1 MIKINI
7 ENEKCHIK
15 FDGRG
20 EDLIPEFLLMIHEM
34 RKGLLSEAENNG
46 GVRAREECRQFIG
59 SGIEILIKDNFDK
72 LFNEY
77 IKRN

>member
-20 EDLIPEFLLMIHEM
+20 EDLMLEFLLMIQET
-34 RKGLLSEAENNG
+34 RKGLLSAAKEND
-46 GVRAREECRQFIG
+46 GVRAREECRRFIDT
-59 SGIEILIKDNFDK
+59 GIEILIKDNFDN

>member
-20 EDLIPEFLLMIHEM
+20 EDLMLEFLLMIHET
-34 RKGLLSEAENNG
+34 RKGLLSAAKEND
-46 GVRAREECRQFIG
+46 GVRAREECRRFIDT
-59 SGIEILIKDNFDK
+59 GIEILIKDNFDN